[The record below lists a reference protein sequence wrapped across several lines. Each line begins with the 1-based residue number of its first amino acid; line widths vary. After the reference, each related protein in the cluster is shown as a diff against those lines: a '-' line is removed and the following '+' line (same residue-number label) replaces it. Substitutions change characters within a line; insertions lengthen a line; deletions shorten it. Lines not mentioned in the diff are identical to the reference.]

1 VTANASAYRELER
14 NRRLQKFRRTTLAR
28 GKKSRPDIG
37 RLFVSDGGGALRVFD
52 SKTFAPLS
60 TLRIAVDADR
70 AGLLA
75 NPTPDVE
82 HDYRRVRRHPDAAE
96 LAQEVYVRMLRV
108 PDMGA
113 IRNPEAY
120 LYTVASNLAKEHA
133 RHEHTDAGVL
143 DVDDPLVQEQLAE
156 LPAFAGDLDTEQR
169 IKRLREVLHQL
180 PPKCHAAVVLQ
191 YWHGLSYEEIAQRLG
206 VSTHMVKKYLSQA
219 LVHCR
224 RRMARLG

>member
-1 VTANASAYRELER
+1 VSES
-14 NRRLQKFRRTTLAR
+14 KKTLV
-28 GKKSRPDIG
+28 G
-37 RLFVSDGGGALRVFD
+37 RLFAEHGSALQAF
-52 SKTFAPLS
+52 L
-60 TLRIAVDADR
+60 
-70 AGLLA
+70 
-75 NPTPDVE
+75 
-82 HDYRRVRRHPDAAE
+82 YRRVRRHPDAAE

-108 PDMGA
+108 ADTSA

-120 LYTVASNLAKEHA
+120 LYTVASNLAKEHV
-133 RHEHTDAGVL
+133 RQESRDGRVL

-156 LPAFAGDLDTEQR
+156 LPAFAGQLDTEQR
-169 IKRLREVLHQL
+169 TRRLREVLRQL

>member
-1 VTANASAYRELER
+1 LRSAV
-14 NRRLQKFRRTTLAR
+14 QRTMAETKKTLVA
-28 GKKSRPDIG
+28 
-37 RLFVSDGGGALRVFD
+37 RLFAQHGGALQAF
-52 SKTFAPLS
+52 L
-60 TLRIAVDADR
+60 
-70 AGLLA
+70 
-75 NPTPDVE
+75 
-82 HDYRRVRRHPDAAE
+82 YRRVHRHPDAAE
-96 LAQEVYVRMLRV
+96 LAQEVYLRMLRIA
-108 PDMGA
+108 DMET

-133 RHEHTDAGVL
+133 RHTRKDGAAL

-156 LPAFAGDLDTEQR
+156 LPALAGDLDTEVR
-169 IKRLREVLHQL
+169 IKRLREVLQQL
-180 PPKCHAAVVLQ
+180 PPKCHAAVVMQ

>member
-1 VTANASAYRELER
+1 MKRGVLSPGGDFLVPEFRGVDSYLLLPVCNLRFER
-14 NRRLQKFRRTTLAR
+14 SRQMTENKRTLVE
-28 GKKSRPDIG
+28 
-37 RLFVSDGGGALRVFD
+37 RLFAEHGRALQAFL
-52 SKTFAPLS
+52 F
-60 TLRIAVDADR
+60 
-70 AGLLA
+70 
-75 NPTPDVE
+75 
-82 HDYRRVRRHPDAAE
+82 RRVRRHPDAAE
-96 LAQEVYVRMLRV
+96 LAQEVYLRMLRV
-108 PDMGA
+108 ADMTA

-133 RHEHTDAGVL
+133 RHERQDGAAL

-156 LPAFAGDLDTEQR
+156 LPAFASQLDAEQR
-169 IKRLREVLHQL
+169 IKRLREVLQQL

-191 YWHGLSYEEIAQRLG
+191 YWQGLSYEEIAQRLG